1 MIINNNIPALNTH
14 RQMGINQGNM
24 QSAMEKLSSGLR
36 INRAGDD
43 AAGLAISEKMR
54 AQINGLDQSSRN
66 AQDGISLIQTAEGAL
81 DETHNILQRMRELAV
96 QSANDTNVDVDRA
109 EIQKEINELA
119 AEITRIAD
127 TTEFNT
133 QNLLGGDFKGTFH
146 IGANQGQ
153 NIELTV
159 NDMSAEALGVVSDSI
174 NIGSSGSAV
183 TGVKAD
189 LGFNLNG
196 AELTAVEGSAVA
208 ASLSANASGIN
219 TAGFAE
225 DIAVFFSEG
234 VTNAGGVTFDGANNI
249 TLSATGDIPW
259 DNIDASTAGTIVVAA
274 DGDDVT
280 VSINVTDS
288 DGNIYSIE
296 DTLIA
301 DEDGNFSYDNHGV
314 GFSLSA
320 ADFGNLVGNDVTIDL
335 TAKDAAG
342 TDFTGNIDTASN
354 WESMTVSPGGSAAT
368 IAGGIELDAAN
379 PQWIPGTNNI
389 NITGA
394 GLDAGSGSIT
404 VTIENADG
412 SVSEDVFTFADAQT
426 GQTFTYDNHGVTFS
440 MDIND
445 ATAFEFD
452 QEINVIDA
460 AVSVGSEGPLELT
473 VTDASG
479 STQALS
485 VNLAEGTYSL
495 EEIETAINDAA
506 GFTLASIE
514 NGNLVLTSGNTG
526 DGSSVNITD
535 VGGFG
540 SLLSTGEANGSDTSI
555 SLTLSNAEGTEIDSA
570 VVAPGTNEVSFTDAS
585 GNQATFSLNSSN
597 DLSNIARDFA
607 ASDFNRVI
615 TGIDVSSQEEAD
627 KAITA
632 INNAIETV
640 SAQRSN
646 LGAVQNRLEHTIA
659 NLDNSSENLSAAESR
674 IRDVDMAREMM
685 EMTRSNI
692 LSQASQSM
700 LAQANQQPQSVL
712 QLLG

>member
-1 MIINNNIPALNTH
+1 
-14 RQMGINQGNM
+14 
-24 QSAMEKLSSGLR
+24 
-36 INRAGDD
+36 
-43 AAGLAISEKMR
+43 
-54 AQINGLDQSSRN
+54 
-66 AQDGISLIQTAEGAL
+66 
-81 DETHNILQRMRELAV
+81 
-96 QSANDTNVDVDRA
+96 
-109 EIQKEINELA
+109 
-119 AEITRIAD
+119 
-127 TTEFNT
+127 
-133 QNLLGGDFKGTFH
+133 
-146 IGANQGQ
+146 
-153 NIELTV
+153 
-159 NDMSAEALGVVSDSI
+159 
-174 NIGSSGSAV
+174 
-183 TGVKAD
+183 
-189 LGFNLNG
+189 
-196 AELTAVEGSAVA
+196 
-208 ASLSANASGIN
+208 
-219 TAGFAE
+219 
-225 DIAVFFSEG
+225 
-234 VTNAGGVTFDGANNI
+234 
-249 TLSATGDIPW
+249 
-259 DNIDASTAGTIVVAA
+259 
-274 DGDDVT
+274 
-280 VSINVTDS
+280 
-288 DGNIYSIE
+288 
-296 DTLIA
+296 
-301 DEDGNFSYDNHGV
+301 
-314 GFSLSA
+314 
-320 ADFGNLVGNDVTIDL
+320 
-335 TAKDAAG
+335 
-342 TDFTGNIDTASN
+342 
-354 WESMTVSPGGSAAT
+354 
-368 IAGGIELDAAN
+368 
-379 PQWIPGTNNI
+379 
-389 NITGA
+389 
-394 GLDAGSGSIT
+394 
-404 VTIENADG
+404 
-412 SVSEDVFTFADAQT
+412 
-426 GQTFTYDNHGVTFS
+426 